1 MSADGSEQRSSDD
14 ESDVE
19 IDDDDSSKNQI
30 ELNFA
35 LGDFNE
41 TALAKAEE
49 EMRLATENDDRNE
62 EINEDDEG

>member
-1 MSADGSEQRSSDD
+1 MSDD
-14 ESDVE
+14 EANVE
-19 IDDDDSSKNQI
+19 TDDDDRSKHEI

-49 EMRLATENDDRNE
+49 EMRLAAENDDDNHE
-62 EINEDDEG
+62 TNQEDEG